1 VNHFIQVVNHALP
14 WQESKV
20 EFLRN
25 LILESS
31 DFLKRYLFRENLWL
45 QRRLLFSL
53 FLQNTAVD
61 ASKEVLQDVVSF
73 LSCHQQ
79 IMKVRS
85 SFNIFRLFRLLI
97 ILYRMKHLNVLL
109 IVLFLLRNRRRVE
122 FSSGILFWMK
132 QPSSMVYI

>member
-1 VNHFIQVVNHALP
+1 VNHFVQVVNHALP

-25 LILESS
+25 LILDGS

-53 FLQNTAVD
+53 LLQNTAVD
-61 ASKEVLQDVVSF
+61 ASKEVLQEVVSF
-73 LSCHQQ
+73 LSYHQQ

-85 SFNIFRLFRLLI
+85 SSNIFRLFRLLI
-97 ILYRMKHLNVLL
+97 ILYRMKRLNVLL
-109 IVLFLLRNRRRVE
+109 IVLFR
-122 FSSGILFWMK
+122 
-132 QPSSMVYI
+132 